1 MAKNFGN
8 AGSMKAVANAKKV
21 EQEKA
26 QVVALQNISNDNLID
41 NPKNGED
48 ISFTADLEES
58 MKQNGFT
65 DPICISCAY
74 LIIRKFI
81 Q

>member
-26 QVVALQNISNDNLID
+26 QVVALQNISNVSIHGLLRALT
-41 NPKNGED
+41 K
-48 ISFTADLEES
+48 
-58 MKQNGFT
+58 
-65 DPICISCAY
+65 
-74 LIIRKFI
+74 
-81 Q
+81 